1 MKVLVESHIPY
12 IKGLIEPYAEVQYL
26 EPEQFTA
33 QSVADADALIIRTR
47 TRCNSTLL
55 GGSRCQFIGTATIGT
70 DHIDLN
76 YCQSRGIEVC
86 NAPGCNAPAVAQYV
100 LATVA
105 QHIAAIGNVQPQ
117 QLTLGVVGVGHVGSI
132 VARFASECGFRVL
145 LCDPPRASREGSRQF
160 VSLQQIAAEANIITF
175 HTPLTAGG
183 DYPTHHICNE
193 QLLAQLQRCSLL
205 INSAR
210 GAVVNTDALL
220 SHLRINPHLQVA
232 IDCWEG
238 EPNINH
244 ELLQRAFVATPH
256 IAGYSAEGKTRGTA
270 MVIEQLNAHFGWN
283 IQPKAVDP
291 ATPTCGAANVNLNR
305 IADSYNPLTDTLR
318 LRTTPS
324 GFEQQRNH
332 YALRHEVES
341 ASI

>member
-33 QSVADADALIIRTR
+33 QSVSQADALIIRTR
-47 TRCNSTLL
+47 TRCNNTLL
-55 GGSRCQFIGTATIGT
+55 DGSRCQFIGTATIGT
-70 DHIDLN
+70 DHIDLA
-76 YCQSRGIEVC
+76 YCRNRGITVC

-100 LATVA
+100 LSTVA
-105 QHIAAIGNVQPQ
+105 RHISATGEALPQ
-117 QLTLGVVGVGHVGSI
+117 KLTLGVVGVGHVGSI
-132 VARFASECGFRVL
+132 VARFAKECGFRVL
-145 LCDPPRASREGSRQF
+145 LCDPPRALNEGPQQF

-175 HTPLTAGG
+175 HTPLTTNGEH
-183 DYPTHHICNE
+183 PTHHICNE
-193 QLLAQLQRCSLL
+193 QFLNQLKHCSLL

-210 GAVVNTDALL
+210 GPVFDTEALVR
-220 SHLRINPHLQVA
+220 HLRINPRLQVA

-238 EPNINH
+238 EPNINA

-270 MVIEQLNAHFGWN
+270 MVIDQLNAHFGWH

-291 ATPTCGAANVNLNR
+291 KTPTAGAANVTLQR
-305 IADSYNPLTDTLR
+305 IAESYNPLVDTQR
-318 LRTTPS
+318 LRTAPS
-324 GFEQQRNH
+324 DFEAQRNH
-332 YALRHEVES
+332 YDLRHEVES
-341 ASI
+341 ANL